1 MAKNS
6 WLSISNISKWRP
18 WIRKTNA
25 LLNLIDHEPDIDTF
39 YIYAKDPYE
48 TKYQLLISEGGS
60 TGLKYLNHLK
70 SFMEYSN
77 DMDDF
82 YKKNEE
88 YNTSKIRKVLIF
100 FDDMIANMLSNKN
113 INPII
118 Q

>member
-1 MAKNS
+1 MTKNS

-60 TGLKYLNHLK
+60 TGLKYLNDLK
-70 SFMEYSN
+70 AFIEYSN

-88 YNTSKIRKVLIF
+88 YNTNKIRKVLIF